1 MRTLTL
7 LFTAV
12 LLAGCLP
19 PEYPE
24 MTDTWE
30 QLPDTLIT
38 NDMSNL
44 IIKLD
49 STEDIRNNLY
59 SLDYQGTNKFLAT
72 PIPINKAG
80 LATLIDD
87 YKDLVNATKNYL
99 AAKSALR
106 NALAVNPDLSAGDK
120 AVNNILEASNALN
133 QLLNKLIS

>member
-24 MTDTWE
+24 ITDTWE

-44 IIKLD
+44 KIELD
-49 STEDIRNNLY
+49 TNDVGSKLY
-59 SLDYQGTNKFLAT
+59 SLTYQHPDTFIAEPCPMT
-72 PIPINKAG
+72 KAS

-87 YKDLVNATKNYL
+87 YKALL
-99 AAKSALR
+99 AAATNFR
-106 NALAVNPDLSAGDK
+106 K
-120 AVNNILEASNALN
+120 AEIDFNNSDFDCNDEEYETFRAASNELD